1 MIELPTIDLFD
12 DLRGMHL
19 DWVAD
24 ENIVVN
30 NMNDS
35 QQKDTQHTVVQII
48 ETDNQSF
55 SYANNKIKLWT
66 AEVEL
71 QIFWQLSPVVNV
83 QFEEIKLQKQ
93 LIALDWKI
101 TSSSGHVVDPIT
113 KQLTKTIYLTKRTG
127 DI

>member
-1 MIELPTIDLFD
+1 MIKLPTIDLFD

-35 QQKDTQHTVVQII
+35 QQKDTKHTVVQLL

-83 QFEEIKLQKQ
+83 QLEEIKLQKRLVQ
-93 LIALDWKI
+93 LGWRIA
-101 TSSSGHVVDPIT
+101 SSPGHVTDPVT
-113 KQLTKTIYLTKRTG
+113 QQLTKTIYLIKRTG

>member
-1 MIELPTIDLFD
+1 MIELPTIELFD

-71 QIFWQLSPVVNV
+71 QIFWQLYPVVNV

>member
-1 MIELPTIDLFD
+1 MIELPTIELFD

-83 QFEEIKLQKQ
+83 QLEEIKLQKQ